1 MCGNSGVWRRYT
13 YFRRRVK
20 EGVKKLKVKL
30 YIETGFGGDYE
41 YNEIIEVDD
50 DISENELD
58 ELAYEHF
65 IDNIYY
71 GWTKIED
78 EDEGEE

>member
-1 MCGNSGVWRRYT
+1 M
-13 YFRRRVK
+13 
-20 EGVKKLKVKL
+20 KVKL
-30 YIETGFGGDYE
+30 YIETGFVGDDE